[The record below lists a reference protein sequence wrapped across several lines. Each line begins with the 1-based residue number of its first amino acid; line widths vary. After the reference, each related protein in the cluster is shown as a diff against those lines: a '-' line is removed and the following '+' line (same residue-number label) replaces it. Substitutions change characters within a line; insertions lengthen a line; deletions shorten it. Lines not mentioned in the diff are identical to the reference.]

1 MAPAGGQQPVG
12 GPAPDRQDLPATSR
26 GECPVPRGDE
36 QHRNPK
42 SDIEIAQAAT
52 MRPIGE
58 IADKLGVPEDAVSPY
73 RRYKAENSLDYV
85 RSLADP
91 PNAKLIL
98 VTPIT
103 PTSAGDGKT

>member
-1 MAPAGGQQPVG
+1 M
-12 GPAPDRQDLPATSR
+12 
-26 GECPVPRGDE
+26 PRGDE

-73 RRYKAENSLDYV
+73 GRYKAKISLDYV
-85 RSLADP
+85 RSLADQSSGSGST
-91 PNAKLIL
+91 AARRAAS
-98 VTPIT
+98 TGA
-103 PTSAGDGKT
+103 SRAAGLWK